1 MNPNDIRHNA
11 VNWEFGMLV
20 APEHFLRQERFYEAT
35 MLWMLR
41 YAHDSFGL
49 IGGGP
54 RLPES
59 EFGAV
64 RHDPILTLS
73 EDEYTLRVA
82 VSQCRGLT
90 ASGTPVEIDPDYP
103 LYQEFSKAD
112 LEGIRETRV
121 YIVALPHTYTVLD
134 GARDEHNPQMQTER
148 IRSCRLAL
156 QPHGEEIHHAIAVGR
171 LRHSESSIAYERDAS
186 FIPPCTNLTAF
197 SELTAAWRRIV
208 EQLSSLA
215 GRFIELHRAM
225 LEYIELTRERGID
238 VDLDRDT
245 LEFVKRIIPA
255 IETCLYG
262 CLNPVQPPA
271 QFFGSLRMFLQGA
284 AVSLDLSPPVQQ
296 YFDALKNAGETEF
309 VPLVEQQK
317 QLLKSSRRWRVE
329 DDLGLE
335 VRFVQ
340 NSLRSLQILERALEG
355 KYIDFRVSPTLDTMN
370 FVFDRGGSAL
380 YKLAAKPARLQGFGD
395 EMTFYFAGIRL
406 EGREKYRIIVT
417 AELDHEYAAETR
429 VPVEIR
435 INEGSGSR
443 RAPIR
448 GVAQVRFAGQKN
460 VEFDF
465 DAPDIA
471 TVTDLRVAVPA
482 HFNVRTA
489 LLFVRHRFYAQDTE
503 RMGISGQPL
512 ETLLRAPEPK
522 SSNVPPRSRE
532 GVEAAPGRSDAP
544 PGPFRPPLQA
554 QPVGS
559 RNTWSARDEQ
569 AAAQESRPAEN
580 PASPPRRRRLE

>member
-1 MNPNDIRHNA
+1 MNPNDVRHNA

-41 YAHDSFGL
+41 YAHDTFGL

-64 RHDPILTLS
+64 RHDPIVTLS
-73 EDEYTLRVA
+73 EDEHTLRITVT
-82 VSQCRGLT
+82 QCRGLT
-90 ASGTPVEIDPDYP
+90 MAGTPVEIVPDYP
-103 LYQEFSKAD
+103 LHQEFNKAD
-112 LEGIRETRV
+112 LDGVSETRI

-134 GARDEHNPQMQTER
+134 GPRDEHNPQMQTER
-148 IRSCRLAL
+148 VRAYRLTL
-156 QPHGEEIHHAIAVGR
+156 QPHGEDTQHAIAVSR
-171 LRHSESSIAYERDAS
+171 LRRSESSIAYEKDS
-186 FIPPCTNLTAF
+186 SYIPPCTNLTAF
-197 SELTAAWRRIV
+197 SELSVAWRRIV
-208 EQLSSLA
+208 EQLSSLSR
-215 GRFIELHRAM
+215 RFIELHRAM
-225 LEYIELTRERGID
+225 QEYIELTRERGID
-238 VDLDRDT
+238 VGIDRDT

-255 IETCLYG
+255 IETCLYS
-262 CLNPVQPPA
+262 CLNPVQPPS
-271 QFFGSLRMFLQGA
+271 QFFGHLRLFSQSA

-317 QLLKSSRRWRVE
+317 QLLRSSRRWRVE

-335 VRFVQ
+335 VRFAQ
-340 NSLRSLQILERALEG
+340 QSLRNLQTLERALEG

-395 EMTFYFAGIRL
+395 EMAFHFAGIRL
-406 EGREKYRIIVT
+406 EGREKYRIILT
-417 AELDHEYAAETR
+417 AELEHEYAADTR

-443 RAPIR
+443 RAPIH

-471 TVTDLRVAVPA
+471 SVTDLRVSVPA
-482 HFNVRTA
+482 QFNVKTA
-489 LLFVRHRFYAQDTE
+489 LLFVRHRFYAQDLE
-503 RMGISGQPL
+503 RRSPAGQQIDTSLRANQSSRMHEEMDPVAVRGDDASGPFRSPL
-512 ETLLRAPEPK
+512 QARPDVSRNSWTPRDERAPAPEP
-522 SSNVPPRSRE
+522 RSA
-532 GVEAAPGRSDAP
+532 VES
-544 PGPFRPPLQA
+544 
-554 QPVGS
+554 PV
-559 RNTWSARDEQ
+559 
-569 AAAQESRPAEN
+569 
-580 PASPPRRRRLE
+580 SPPRRRRLE